1 VLPDDG
7 DDDDRNPADVAE
19 SPHQWPR
26 AIREPLDEFESML
39 AIVKRDIDPVINDF
53 PMILPSKNAAI
64 VLTRL
69 LKELFVVTEKY
80 KKQEKEGRQKVLEDF
95 RKATMSASIAARL
108 LAEDQLSI
116 DRLTEIFQHL
126 EQFQQKLDAV
136 IRTYRRA
143 NPE

>member
-1 VLPDDG
+1 
-7 DDDDRNPADVAE
+7 
-19 SPHQWPR
+19 
-26 AIREPLDEFESML
+26 ML